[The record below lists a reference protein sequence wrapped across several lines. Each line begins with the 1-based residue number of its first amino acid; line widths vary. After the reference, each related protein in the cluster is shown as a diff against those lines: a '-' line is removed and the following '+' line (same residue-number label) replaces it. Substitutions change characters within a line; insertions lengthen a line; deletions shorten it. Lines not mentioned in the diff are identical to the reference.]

1 MKTIIVQPTG
11 GLCNRMRTIAS
22 AVQLSQKLNCKIK
35 VLWVKDPTL
44 NAPFN
49 SLFDGFPYPVIETTE
64 SSFSH
69 RLFSLIYK
77 RIKHYMLLDQK
88 WIENKARGK
97 DESLWINEIKDKNIY
112 IEACSDIYKDSGV
125 YDIFKPKSSI
135 QNKVISNCSE
145 FIGLHIRRSDNEMSI
160 KYSPTKLFLDVIE
173 KEIAK
178 DSAVKF
184 YLATDDLQEEKTISE
199 RFGDRI
205 FTYKK
210 RSVDRNTEVGIV
222 DAMID
227 LTNLAS
233 CRKIYGSYYSSFSD
247 VAAIWGNTEKK
258 VIKIAD

>member
-22 AVQLSQKLNCKIK
+22 AVQLAQKLNCKIK
-35 VLWVKDPTL
+35 VLWVKDPSL

-49 SLFDGFPYPVIETTE
+49 SLFDGFPYLVIETTE
-64 SSFSH
+64 GSFYH

-77 RIKHYMLLDQK
+77 RIKHYMLLDQI

-97 DESLWINEIKDKNIY
+97 DESLWIDEIKDKNIY

-135 QNKVISNCSE
+135 QNEVISNSSE

-173 KEIAK
+173 KEIAN

-210 RSVDRNTEVGIV
+210 HSVDRNTEVGIV

-258 VIKIAD
+258 VIKITD

>member
-1 MKTIIVQPTG
+1 M
-11 GLCNRMRTIAS
+11 N
-22 AVQLSQKLNCKIK
+22 
-35 VLWVKDPTL
+35 
-44 NAPFN
+44 
-49 SLFDGFPYPVIETTE
+49 
-64 SSFSH
+64 
-69 RLFSLIYK
+69 
-77 RIKHYMLLDQK
+77 
-88 WIENKARGK
+88 
-97 DESLWINEIKDKNIY
+97 
-112 IEACSDIYKDSGV
+112 
-125 YDIFKPKSSI
+125 
-135 QNKVISNCSE
+135 
-145 FIGLHIRRSDNEMSI
+145 
-160 KYSPTKLFLDVIE
+160 LDVIE
-173 KEIAK
+173 KEIAN